1 VCQLV
6 LELTLSGPPNL
17 ALLNLQSQHEILQNV
32 VVKAFPNIEQV
43 NFVTCVNWRRSP
55 LDKVWCAEIPKAKKG
70 YLWACRKR
78 YKDQLIDH
86 DYRGCFENLF
96 DSNSPDFM
104 DYAEP

>member
-6 LELTLSGPPNL
+6 LELTLSYPPNF
-17 ALLNLQSQHEILQNV
+17 ALLNLQSQHEILQDV

-43 NFVTCVNWRRSP
+43 NFVTYINWRRSP
-55 LDKVWCAEIPKAKKG
+55 LDNAWRAEIPKAKQG
-70 YLWACRKR
+70 YLWAFCKR
-78 YKDQLIDH
+78 DKDQLIDH

-104 DYAEP
+104 DYEP